1 MPIKPQPSHKP
12 VVRGAGQAL
21 PAVPKSSGVG
31 VTVSVKLGDHN
42 QPVSMTV
49 KPMVLPPK
57 PVSKAAAAQMTPVV
71 TTRLGTYP
79 AFVSD
84 KIAKGETTITP
95 EQKVMVDS
103 LVAKGKVAIPVIA
116 SATPFKDTFD
126 AFEAAGEKIKR
137 IVAADSLLN
146 NSNPLYQPII
156 DTALAKPF
164 NVFFHRSGHETYWRC
179 PRAYWL
185 NYHYLGMGI
194 YKAPIPLHLEVGS
207 AVHHGFASILLGRDI
222 EYAVTVA
229 QQYLQHGERFPF
241 LNPQYEQ
248 QEQLALIAGLLY
260 SFWFYMWPQFQ
271 KQFKVLY
278 VERGVVATEVFDTG
292 DGRKLHAHRMSRP
305 DAILQDRHTNE
316 IVGWSLKTIN
326 DLNEWKRQQFH
337 NDLQG
342 LTEMYNAEVMFSQI
356 HEVGP
361 DAFVESWLGG
371 MDGKPT
377 YSQIKEKLAEWDT
390 FPTQVDYIQTL
401 FLVKGV
407 RKPFG
412 EVEEVSGLY
421 DSPDYEEKEFRQ
433 HSPLCYMW
441 QNNGEA
447 PLGSP
452 ARAWV
457 GRYYKPDN
465 KSYNRLGKGFDRV
478 PVWPSKT
485 SPFSD
490 PRDFTINI
498 AVRDWVQRLNSSEV
512 YPSTLPDDRNIRN
525 PLSAIVV
532 YDEPMYR
539 NRTHMQT
546 VVERQVAQVQ
556 TKIAFDLYDIQ
567 TALTSGNVD
576 DAQKLVDANFDQHL
590 TSCRQPYRCEFAKLC
605 HETPEGWMDHKTM
618 PEGFANRKPHHDFE
632 TEEREK

>member
-21 PAVPKSSGVG
+21 PAAPVRMSVEV
-31 VTVSVKLGDHN
+31 VTESQIVKRVVQPAEALPLK
-42 QPVSMTV
+42 PVSPIISVNAAGLMGDRIASPIPTPQNPIKV
-49 KPMVLPPK
+49 APK
-57 PVSKAAAAQMTPVV
+57 PVSKAAPPVAPTKFRVEESKEAAQ
-71 TTRLGTYP
+71 
-79 AFVSD
+79 A
-84 KIAKGETTITP
+84 
-95 EQKVMVDS
+95 VMVKPFDRLLKQVALNIAVEDG
-103 LVAKGKVAIPVIA
+103 LVPESRVSRLVESI
-116 SATPFKDTFD
+116 STT
-126 AFEAAGEKIKR
+126 
-137 IVAADSLLN
+137 
-146 NSNPLYQPII
+146 
-156 DTALAKPF
+156 KPF

-185 NYHYLGMGI
+185 NYHYLGTGI

-229 QQYLQHGERFPF
+229 QQYLQHGERWPF

-278 VERGVVATEVFDTG
+278 VERGVVSTEVFDTG
-292 DGRKLHAHRMSRP
+292 DGGKLHAHRMSRP

-342 LTEMYNAEVMFSQI
+342 LTEMYNAEVMLSQI
-356 HEVGP
+356 REAGP
-361 DAFVESWLGG
+361 DAFVESWLGDV
-371 MDGKPT
+371 DGKPT
-377 YSQIKEKLAEWDT
+377 YAQIKEKIAEWDT
-390 FPTQVDYIQTL
+390 LPTQVDYIQTL

-407 RKPFG
+407 RKPFQ
-412 EVEEVSGLY
+412 EAEEAGIIAAYGRGDL
-421 DSPDYEEKEFRQ
+421 DSFDHEEKEFRQ

-447 PLGSP
+447 PIGSP
-452 ARAWV
+452 ARAWKNT
-457 GRYYKPDN
+457 YYKPDN

-478 PVWPSKT
+478 PVWGDQMAGHRHVK
-485 SPFSD
+485 
-490 PRDFTINI
+490 TINI
-498 AVRDWVQRLNSSEV
+498 AISDWVQRLNSSEV
-512 YPSTLPDDRNIRN
+512 YPSTLPDDRNIKN
-525 PLSAIVV
+525 PLSTIVV

-539 NRTHMQT
+539 NRQHMQT
-546 VVERQVAQVQ
+546 VVERQVGQVQ

-567 TALTSGNVD
+567 NALSSGQVD
-576 DAQKLVDANFDQHL
+576 EAQMLVDANFDQHL
-590 TSCRQPYRCEFAKLC
+590 TSCRQPYRCEFSKLC

-618 PEGFANRKPHHDFE
+618 PEGFAARKPHHDFE
-632 TEEREK
+632 TEQREGK

>member
-12 VVRGAGQAL
+12 VVRGAGQVL
-21 PAVPKSSGVG
+21 PTAQ
-31 VTVSVKLGDHN
+31 VTVKAPAASDKQLTLADVIFAENTAAVAQQKF
-42 QPVSMTV
+42 
-49 KPMVLPPK
+49 KPALPPK
-57 PVSKAAAAQMTPVV
+57 PVNKLAS
-71 TTRLGTYP
+71 
-79 AFVSD
+79 VS
-84 KIAKGETTITP
+84 IPHATNLRPPSERVG
-95 EQKVMVDS
+95 VD
-103 LVAKGKVAIPVIA
+103 PP
-116 SATPFKDTFD
+116 TPFKD

-137 IVAADSLLN
+137 IVAAD
-146 NSNPLYQPII
+146 PEYQRIAKEI
-156 DTALAKPF
+156 AAQDATKPF

-185 NYHYLGMGI
+185 NYHYLGTGI

-229 QQYLQHGERFPF
+229 QQYLQHGERWPF

-260 SFWFYMWPQFQ
+260 SFWFYMGPQFQ

-278 VERGVVATEVFDTG
+278 VERGVVSTEIFDTG

-356 HEVGP
+356 REAGP

-390 FPTQVDYIQTL
+390 FPAQVDYIQTL

-407 RKPFG
+407 RKPFQ
-412 EVEEVSGLY
+412 EAEEAGIVAAYGRGDL
-421 DSPDYEEKEFRQ
+421 DSFDHEEKEFRQ
-433 HSPLCYMW
+433 HSPLCYYW

-452 ARAWV
+452 ANAWV

-478 PVWPSKT
+478 PVWAESAQ
-485 SPFSD
+485 SFSD
-490 PRDFTINI
+490 SRNFTINKS
-498 AVRDWVQRLNSSEV
+498 VSDWVQRLNSSEV

-525 PLSAIVV
+525 PLSQIVV
-532 YDEPMYR
+532 YDVPMYR

-567 TALTSGNVD
+567 TALTSGNID

-590 TSCRQPYRCEFAKLC
+590 TSCRVPFRCEFYKLC
-605 HETPEGWMDHKTM
+605 HETPDEGWMDHKTM
-618 PEGFANRKPHHDFE
+618 PEGFAARKPHHDFE
-632 TEEREK
+632 VEEREK